1 MGAFG
6 SLFGSHTQS
15 SRLLRLSTPLGAD
28 CLLAESVTGQEG
40 LSEAFSF
47 TITALSLDAAIPL
60 KRLLGQPAL
69 LELATAGS
77 SGRRPFHGYLSR
89 VRFDGADGGLARYTL
104 TLEPWTVF
112 LSRGRD
118 SRVFQDMSVPDVLEA
133 VFAPYCGQARLAP
146 AWRFDLLDRR
156 VYPARSLVTQYQESD
171 LALVER
177 LMREEGLFY
186 FFEHQGDRAGP
197 LLGRH
202 ELVIADHNGAFRPN
216 VQAAVRFVQS
226 GAAMQEDGIDGW
238 QCRFRSLTNAV
249 DLVSWDYRGM
259 SRRPVSANGSADA
272 QADVVCRDVLGQY
285 AYPTIADG
293 ERIAQRQLEAFG
305 AQREVYTGEGAV
317 RTLSPGTTFALLD
330 HPLYDDGIVTLAPSF
345 CVTRVWHAMRN
356 NLHAD
361 RRAGGDS
368 GPDQEPT
375 YRNRIEA
382 IPADVKFRSPLRD
395 DAGRLLHPRP
405 CVGGQQTAI
414 VVGPEGAVIHT
425 DRDHRIK
432 IQFHWQRG
440 ARSHSRLAHPHA
452 DGHVGAPA
460 DDSAGTW
467 VRVATSLAPIA
478 GANWGAVA
486 LPRVGQEVL
495 VDFLDG
501 DIDRPVVIAALY
513 NGRGACD
520 AQHNHA
526 AYGTGS
532 STGNA
537 PAWFAGER
545 GAHAHPPVL
554 SGLKSQEMRTSQ
566 AGHGG
571 YGQLVFDS
579 TAGQERVSL
588 QRHGRA
594 HDGSA
599 ELNLGHLRHQTD
611 NQRLG
616 AAGSGAELKTDH
628 SAALRTGGGMLLS
641 AGGRNSSGQQM
652 DAGEAMAQLKASGQ
666 LASRLGSSAE
676 QHIKSSGPI
685 KGGTVPGDTDG
696 NEESES
702 GKPTSAFARADLLCY
717 GAAGIAAVTPA
728 SAVFSAGRSSTVIAG
743 NDVALLSQG
752 QLNYVLGKGLTLFTQ
767 GNAAKGG
774 SPNEETGIRL
784 HAASGK
790 VSCQSQ
796 NGPTS
801 ISAAKDVTVSSTTA
815 DVTMCA
821 KTHILLTALG
831 AGIQL
836 ENGNITITAPG
847 SITFAAGMKELGG
860 PLSVPDIETARRVSE
875 LNTKRDLNIQYI
887 DADGNPLQQESIAMQ
902 FHGEPRRTVELDDN
916 GRAFLKEVPGGPV
929 STYQP
934 KRR

>member
-1 MGAFG
+1 MGALER
-6 SLFGSHTQS
+6 LFDRHTQS

-60 KRLLGQPAL
+60 ERLLGQPAL
-69 LELATAGS
+69 LELASAGS

-112 LSRGRD
+112 LARGRD

-133 VFAPYCGQARLAP
+133 VFAPYCCQARLAP

-171 LALVER
+171 LAFVER

-186 FFEHQGDRAGP
+186 SFEHQGDRAGP

-216 VQAAVRFVQS
+216 AQAAVRFVQS
-226 GAAMQEDGIDGW
+226 GAAMQQDGLDGW

-249 DLVSWDYRGM
+249 DLVSWDYRSM
-259 SRRPVSANGSADA
+259 SRRPVSAYGSADA
-272 QADVVCRDVLGQY
+272 QADLVCRDVLGQY
-285 AYPTIADG
+285 AYPTVADG

-305 AQREVYTGEGAV
+305 AQREVYSGDGAV

-361 RRAGGDS
+361 QRAGGAT

-440 ARSHSRLAHPHA
+440 ARSHSRLAHPHV

-513 NGRGACD
+513 NGRGVQD
-520 AQHNHA
+520 AQHNQA
-526 AYGTGS
+526 AYGAGVA
-532 STGNA
+532 TGNA
-537 PAWFAGER
+537 SAWFAGEG
-545 GAHAHPPVL
+545 GAHAHAAVL
-554 SGLKSQEMRTSQ
+554 SGLKSQALGASQ

-588 QRHGRA
+588 QRHDKA

-599 ELNLGHLRHQTD
+599 ELNLGSLKHQTD
-611 NQRLG
+611 NRRLSG
-616 AAGSGAELKTDH
+616 TGFGAELTTLH
-628 SAALRTGGGMLLS
+628 CVALRAGGGMLLS
-641 AGGRNSSGQQM
+641 AGG
-652 DAGEAMAQLKASGQ
+652 
-666 LASRLGSSAE
+666 
-676 QHIKSSGPI
+676 
-685 KGGTVPGDTDG
+685 GGDG
-696 NEESES
+696 NEQMNASDACAQMQASHELSSRLNEVAGQRIRSEHAAKS
-702 GKPTSAFARADLLCY
+702 TKETDSTEGFPHGALQCF
-717 GAAGIAAVTPA
+717 GAAGIVATTPIN
-728 SAVFSAGRSSTVIAG
+728 AVFSAGGSASMIAG
-743 NDVALLSQG
+743 SDIGLISQAQLSHVAT
-752 QLNYVLGKGLTLFTQ
+752 NGLTLFTQ
-767 GNAAKGG
+767 GKAAAE
-774 SPNEETGIRL
+774 SQSVQETGIRL
-784 HAASGK
+784 HAATGK
-790 VSCQSQ
+790 WVCRSQ
-796 NGPTS
+796 AGATS
-801 ISAAKDVTVSSTTA
+801 IMADQTVTVASVAQSVSIA
-815 DVTMCA
+815 A
-821 KTHILLTALG
+821 KTHILLTAVG
-831 AGIQL
+831 AGIRM
-836 ENGNITITAPG
+836 EGGNITLTAPG
-847 SITFAAGMKELGG
+847 NITFAAGMKELSG
-860 PLSVPDIETARRVSE
+860 PVGVDTAEEARQVSTI
-875 LNTKRDLNIQYI
+875 NKKRDLEITYV
-887 DADGNPLQQESIAMQ
+887 DADGNPLTDEKIVLKL
-902 FHGEPRRTVELDDN
+902 FGEQRRTVTLDGR
-916 GRAFLKEVPGGPV
+916 GRAMVKDAPGGPINAF
-929 STYQP
+929 QP
-934 KRR
+934 RRRKD